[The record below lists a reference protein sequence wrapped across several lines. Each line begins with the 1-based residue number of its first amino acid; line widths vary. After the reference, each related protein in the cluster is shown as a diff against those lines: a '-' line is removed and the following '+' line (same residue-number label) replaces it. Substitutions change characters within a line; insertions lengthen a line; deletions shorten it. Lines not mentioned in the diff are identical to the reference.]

1 MDQLGYVKGA
11 SAQVTK
17 DGSSKPAL
25 PQKNAYARL
34 VQKHHSGRFRSY
46 LNHVAQKIQ
55 LDELSLNDS
64 SLDVE
69 SSVKRGM
76 MREALE
82 RNGLNACSY
91 SPVKTSQLEQPV
103 LVGSEKLNEGKTQVF
118 VNRQPQKR
126 DPSIGREGDLELE
139 EDYYVKQPGAAVD
152 LLKASDTLGRR
163 VTSNSLRPGISVLKF
178 SGSEEKDEEEVRK
191 NKQKKRLVCPASVD
205 RADERLTVGQFSMDL
220 PAPNARRT
228 SHSSTGQ
235 IQGGDKRSFARTRNN
250 SESTRAPQNLDRKR
264 QLSESQADTM
274 NSSDCRINPKKLGTP
289 RGEPHAAVSTPGDR
303 KNWNKAIRGRKKNVF
318 EAYMSKEDVAAGL
331 KRGELIQG
339 PLRINPKKYHEAFVP
354 SPDGIRDIFIDGVVA
369 RNRALNGDIVVVK
382 LLPKEQWKVIKP
394 DGSDKETEAIHESD
408 APEELL
414 GNCLPRETVKGDA
427 DSPDVVLEAQFDDN
441 DAENGQENS
450 QNVLGDAIKKLSMD
464 ASEKVKDVESGC
476 AHSTKQDDVSKV
488 NDPSL
493 LPEKFLQRT
502 AKVVCILEKKHSR
515 AATGFIKLLADKNS
529 ELFKKCAMFSPV
541 DHRVPRAYVS
551 LADCPPDFLSRPED
565 YSSTLFICRIVD
577 WREDSNFAVGQ
588 MAKSLGQ
595 AGEIE
600 PETEGI
606 LMEYGVDFSDFS
618 QDVLECLPQSLP
630 WVIPPSEMANRRD
643 LRKDCIFTID
653 PSTARD
659 LDDALSCKELP
670 DGNFEVGVHIA
681 DVSYF
686 VEEGTALD
694 QVASGRA
701 TSVYLVQKVIPML
714 PRLLCEELCSLNPMK
729 DRLTFSV
736 MWKMTPKGKILDEWF
751 GRTVICSCMKL
762 SYDHAQSMIEKPRKV
777 FGSDELPSV
786 SPQHSLDEIHQAVLN
801 LHRIAVHLRKQRFA
815 DGALRLDQLKLSFT
829 LDKES
834 GMPQGCYIYQ
844 YRDSNKLVEEF
855 MLLANMAVAHQVYRS
870 FPQQALLR
878 RHPPPQKK
886 MLNDLMEF
894 CDQMGLDVDFSSAG
908 ALHKSL
914 NEMFGADSYAEARKE
929 VLTNMFSRPMQMAL
943 YFCAGVLQDESLF
956 RHYALNVPL
965 YTHFTSPI
973 RRFADIVVH
982 RLLSASLG
990 SGCPVRMSK
999 EAIQKQADHCNDR
1012 KMASKRVQELSA
1024 ELFFAI
1030 FVRECGPL
1038 ESEAMV
1044 MGVLNEAFDVLVLR
1058 FGVQKRIYCNALP
1071 LAGFHFQKVGKK
1083 PELTLLWALETQ
1095 EQEAAP
1101 QVITIFTLVEVV
1113 LTSGSSP
1120 LKYSAVL
1127 KKPSR
1132 EK

>member
-1 MDQLGYVKGA
+1 M
-11 SAQVTK
+11 
-17 DGSSKPAL
+17 
-25 PQKNAYARL
+25 
-34 VQKHHSGRFRSY
+34 
-46 LNHVAQKIQ
+46 
-55 LDELSLNDS
+55 
-64 SLDVE
+64 
-69 SSVKRGM
+69 
-76 MREALE
+76 
-82 RNGLNACSY
+82 
-91 SPVKTSQLEQPV
+91 
-103 LVGSEKLNEGKTQVF
+103 
-118 VNRQPQKR
+118 
-126 DPSIGREGDLELE
+126 
-139 EDYYVKQPGAAVD
+139 
-152 LLKASDTLGRR
+152 
-163 VTSNSLRPGISVLKF
+163 
-178 SGSEEKDEEEVRK
+178 
-191 NKQKKRLVCPASVD
+191 
-205 RADERLTVGQFSMDL
+205 
-220 PAPNARRT
+220 
-228 SHSSTGQ
+228 
-235 IQGGDKRSFARTRNN
+235 NN
-250 SESTRAPQNLDRKR
+250 
-264 QLSESQADTM
+264 
-274 NSSDCRINPKKLGTP
+274 SDCRINSRKLGTP
-289 RGEPHAAVSTPGDR
+289 RGESHAAVSTSGDR
-303 KNWNKAIRGRKKNVF
+303 KNRNKPTRGRKKNVF
-318 EAYMSKEDVAAGL
+318 EAYMSMEDVAAGL

-339 PLRINPKKYHEAFVP
+339 PLRINPKKYHEAFIP
-354 SPDGIRDIFIDGVVA
+354 SP
-369 RNRALNGDIVVVK
+369 
-382 LLPKEQWKVIKP
+382 VIKP
-394 DGSDKETEAIHESD
+394 DGSDKETEATHESD
-408 APEELL
+408 VPEELS
-414 GNCLPRETVKGDA
+414 GTCLPREPEKGDA
-427 DSPDVVLEAQFDDN
+427 DSPDVIIEAQFDDN

-450 QNVLGDAIKKLSMD
+450 QTVLADDIKKLSMD
-464 ASEKVKDVESGC
+464 TNEKVKDAESGC
-476 AHSTKQDDVSKV
+476 AQGAKQEDVSKV
-488 NDPSL
+488 NNPRL
-493 LPEKFLQRT
+493 LQEKFLQRT
-502 AKVVCILEKKHSR
+502 AKVVCILERKHSR
-515 AATGFIKLLADKNS
+515 AATGFIKLLADKSS

-551 LADCPPDFLSRPED
+551 LADCPPDFMSRPED

-577 WREDSNFAVGQ
+577 WREDSNFAIGQ

-606 LMEYGVDFSDFS
+606 LTEYGVDFSDFS
-618 QDVLECLPQSLP
+618 RDVLECLPQSLP
-630 WVIPPSEMANRRD
+630 WVIPPAELANRRD
-643 LRKDCIFTID
+643 LRKECIFTID

-659 LDDALSCKELP
+659 LDDALSCKQLP
-670 DGNFEVGVHIA
+670 DGNVEVGVHIA

-686 VEEGTALD
+686 VLEGTALD

-736 MWKMTPKGKILDEWF
+736 MWKMTPEGKILDEWF
-751 GRTVICSCMKL
+751 GRTVICSCVKL
-762 SYDHAQSMIEKPRKV
+762 SYDHAQSMIENPSKV
-777 FGSDELPSV
+777 FEPEELPPV
-786 SPQHSLDEIHQAVLN
+786 SPQHTVDEIHQAVLN
-801 LHRIAVHLRKQRFA
+801 LHQIAKHLRKQRFI

-855 MLLANMAVAHQVYRS
+855 MLLANMAVAHQIYRS

-878 RHPPPQKK
+878 RHPPPQTK

-894 CDQMGLDVDFSSAG
+894 CDQMGLEIDFSSAG

-914 NEMFGADSYAEARKE
+914 NETFGADSYAEARKE

-943 YFCAGVLQDESLF
+943 YFCAGVLEDETLF

-973 RRFADIVVH
+973 RRFADILVH

-990 SGCPVRMSK
+990 SGRPVQMRK

-1024 ELFFAI
+1024 DLFFAI

-1044 MGVLNEAFDVLVLR
+1044 MGVLNKAFDVLVLR

-1071 LAGFHFQKVGKK
+1071 LTGVRFEKVGKK
-1083 PELTLLWALETQ
+1083 PELTLLWEPETP

-1113 LTSGSSP
+1113 LTSDSGP

-1127 KKPSR
+1127 KRPGR

>member
-1 MDQLGYVKGA
+1 MPTA
-11 SAQVTK
+11 
-17 DGSSKPAL
+17 
-25 PQKNAYARL
+25 
-34 VQKHHSGRFRSY
+34 
-46 LNHVAQKIQ
+46 
-55 LDELSLNDS
+55 
-64 SLDVE
+64 
-69 SSVKRGM
+69 
-76 MREALE
+76 
-82 RNGLNACSY
+82 
-91 SPVKTSQLEQPV
+91 
-103 LVGSEKLNEGKTQVF
+103 
-118 VNRQPQKR
+118 
-126 DPSIGREGDLELE
+126 
-139 EDYYVKQPGAAVD
+139 
-152 LLKASDTLGRR
+152 
-163 VTSNSLRPGISVLKF
+163 
-178 SGSEEKDEEEVRK
+178 
-191 NKQKKRLVCPASVD
+191 
-205 RADERLTVGQFSMDL
+205 
-220 PAPNARRT
+220 
-228 SHSSTGQ
+228 
-235 IQGGDKRSFARTRNN
+235 QGGDKRSFARTRNN
-250 SESTRAPQNLDRKR
+250 SESTRAPQNFDRKR
-264 QLSESQADTM
+264 QLSEAQAETM
-274 NSSDCRINPKKLGTP
+274 NNSDCRINPRKLGTP
-289 RGEPHAAVSTPGDR
+289 RGESHAAVSTSGDR
-303 KNWNKAIRGRKKNVF
+303 KNRNKPTRGRKKNVF
-318 EAYMSKEDVAAGL
+318 EAYMSMEDVAAGL

-339 PLRINPKKYHEAFVP
+339 PLRINPKKYHEAFIP

-394 DGSDKETEAIHESD
+394 DGSDKETEATHDSD
-408 APEELL
+408 VPEELS
-414 GNCLPRETVKGDA
+414 GTCLPREPEKGDA
-427 DSPDVVLEAQFDDN
+427 DSPDVIIEAQFDDN
-441 DAENGQENS
+441 DAQNGQENS
-450 QNVLGDAIKKLSMD
+450 QTVLADDIKKLSMD
-464 ASEKVKDVESGC
+464 TNEKVKDAESGC
-476 AHSTKQDDVSKV
+476 AQGAKQDDVSKV
-488 NDPSL
+488 NNPRL
-493 LPEKFLQRT
+493 LQEKFLQRT
-502 AKVVCILEKKHSR
+502 AKVVCILERKHSR
-515 AATGFIKLLADKNS
+515 AATGFIKLLADKSS

-551 LADCPPDFLSRPED
+551 LADCPLDFVSRPED

-577 WREDSNFAVGQ
+577 WREDSNFAIGQ

-630 WVIPPSEMANRRD
+630 WVIPPAELASRRD
-643 LRKDCIFTID
+643 LRKECIFTID

-659 LDDALSCKELP
+659 LDDALSCKQLP
-670 DGNFEVGVHIA
+670 DGNVEVGVHIA

-686 VEEGTALD
+686 VLEGTALD
-694 QVASGRA
+694 QVASERA
-701 TSVYLVQKVIPML
+701 TSVYLVQ
-714 PRLLCEELCSLNPMK
+714 
-729 DRLTFSV
+729 
-736 MWKMTPKGKILDEWF
+736 KILDEWF
-751 GRTVICSCMKL
+751 GRTVICSCVKL
-762 SYDHAQSMIEKPRKV
+762 SYDHAQSMIENPSKV
-777 FGSDELPSV
+777 FGPEELPPV
-786 SPQHSLDEIHQAVLN
+786 SPQHPVDEIHRAVLN
-801 LHRIAVHLRKQRFA
+801 LHRIAKHLRKQRFI

-855 MLLANMAVAHQVYRS
+855 MLLANMAVAHQIYRS

-878 RHPPPQKK
+878 RHPPPQTK

-894 CDQMGLDVDFSSAG
+894 CDQMGLEIDFSSAG

-943 YFCAGVLQDESLF
+943 YFCAGVLEDETLF

-973 RRFADIVVH
+973 RRFADVLVH

-990 SGCPVRMSK
+990 SGRPVQMRK

-1024 ELFFAI
+1024 DLFFAI

-1044 MGVLNEAFDVLVLR
+1044 MGVLNKAFDVLVLR

-1071 LAGFHFQKVGKK
+1071 LTGVRFEKVGKK
-1083 PELTLLWALETQ
+1083 PELTLLWEPETP
-1095 EQEAAP
+1095 EQEVAP

-1113 LTSGSSP
+1113 LTSDSGP

-1127 KKPSR
+1127 KRPGR

>member
-1 MDQLGYVKGA
+1 M
-11 SAQVTK
+11 
-17 DGSSKPAL
+17 
-25 PQKNAYARL
+25 
-34 VQKHHSGRFRSY
+34 
-46 LNHVAQKIQ
+46 
-55 LDELSLNDS
+55 
-64 SLDVE
+64 
-69 SSVKRGM
+69 
-76 MREALE
+76 
-82 RNGLNACSY
+82 
-91 SPVKTSQLEQPV
+91 
-103 LVGSEKLNEGKTQVF
+103 
-118 VNRQPQKR
+118 
-126 DPSIGREGDLELE
+126 
-139 EDYYVKQPGAAVD
+139 
-152 LLKASDTLGRR
+152 
-163 VTSNSLRPGISVLKF
+163 
-178 SGSEEKDEEEVRK
+178 
-191 NKQKKRLVCPASVD
+191 
-205 RADERLTVGQFSMDL
+205 
-220 PAPNARRT
+220 
-228 SHSSTGQ
+228 
-235 IQGGDKRSFARTRNN
+235 NN
-250 SESTRAPQNLDRKR
+250 
-264 QLSESQADTM
+264 
-274 NSSDCRINPKKLGTP
+274 SDCRINPRKLGTP
-289 RGEPHAAVSTPGDR
+289 RGESHAAVSTSCDR
-303 KNWNKAIRGRKKNVF
+303 KNRNKPTRGKKKNVF

-339 PLRINPKKYHEAFVP
+339 PLRINPKKYHEAFIP

-394 DGSDKETEAIHESD
+394 DGSDKETEATHESD
-408 APEELL
+408 VPEELL
-414 GNCLPRETVKGDA
+414 GTCLPREPVKGDA
-427 DSPDVVLEAQFDDN
+427 ESPDVIIEAQFDDN

-450 QNVLGDAIKKLSMD
+450 QNVLADDIKKLSVD
-464 ASEKVKDVESGC
+464 TSEKVKDAERGC
-476 AHSTKQDDVSKV
+476 ALGAKQEDVSKV
-488 NDPSL
+488 NNPRL

-515 AATGFIKLLADKNS
+515 AATGFIKLLADKSS

-551 LADCPPDFLSRPED
+551 LADCPPDFVSRPED

-577 WREDSNFAVGQ
+577 WREDSNFAIGQ

-606 LMEYGVDFSDFS
+606 LTEYGVDFSDFS

-630 WVIPPSEMANRRD
+630 WAIPPSELANRRD
-643 LRKDCIFTID
+643 LRKECIFTID

-659 LDDALSCKELP
+659 LDDALSCKQLP
-670 DGNFEVGVHIA
+670 DGNVEVGVHIA

-686 VEEGTALD
+686 VLEGTALD

-736 MWKMTPKGKILDEWF
+736 MWKMTPEGKILDEWF
-751 GRTVICSCMKL
+751 GRTVICSCVKL
-762 SYDHAQSMIEKPRKV
+762 SYDHAQSMIENPNRV
-777 FGSDELPSV
+777 FGSEELPPV
-786 SPQHSLDEIHQAVLN
+786 SPQHPVDEIHQAVLN
-801 LHRIAVHLRKQRFA
+801 LHQIAKHLRKQRFI

-855 MLLANMAVAHQVYRS
+855 MLLANMAVAHQIYRS

-878 RHPPPQKK
+878 RHPPPQTK

-894 CDQMGLDVDFSSAG
+894 CDQMGLEIDFSSAG

-929 VLTNMFSRPMQMAL
+929 VLTTMFSRPMQMAL
-943 YFCAGVLQDESLF
+943 YFCTGVLEDETLF

-973 RRFADIVVH
+973 RRFADILVH

-990 SGCPVRMSK
+990 MGRPVRMRK

-1024 ELFFAI
+1024 DLFFAI

-1044 MGVLNEAFDVLVLR
+1044 MGVLNKAFDVLVLS

-1071 LAGFHFQKVGKK
+1071 LTGFRFENVGKK
-1083 PELTLLWALETQ
+1083 PELTLLWEPETP
-1095 EQEAAP
+1095 EQEADP
-1101 QVITIFTLVEVV
+1101 QVITIFTLVEVI
-1113 LTSGSSP
+1113 LTSDSGP

-1127 KKPSR
+1127 KRPGQ

>member
-11 SAQVTK
+11 SIQLTK
-17 DGSSKPAL
+17 DGLSKPAL

-46 LNHVAQKIQ
+46 LNHIAQKIQ
-55 LDELSLNDS
+55 LEESSLNDS
-64 SLDVE
+64 NSDVE
-69 SSVKRGM
+69 PSLKRGM
-76 MREALE
+76 MRDALA
-82 RNGLNACSY
+82 RNGLTALSY
-91 SPVKTSQLEQPV
+91 SPIKTSQLEQPA
-103 LVGSEKLNEGKTQVF
+103 LVGFEKLNEEKSQVF
-118 VNRQPQKR
+118 ANRRPHER
-126 DPSIGREGDLELE
+126 DPSIGREGNLQVE
-139 EDYYVKQPGAAVD
+139 EDYSVKQHGPATD
-152 LLKASDTLGRR
+152 LLKVSDALGGR
-163 VTSNSLRPGISVLKF
+163 VTQGTSLQKS
-178 SGSEEKDEEEVRK
+178 SGSEEKDEEEVWK
-191 NKQKKRLVCPASVD
+191 NKHKKRNKCPANLD
-205 RADERLTVGQFSMDL
+205 RADEYLTDEQFSMDL
-220 PAPNARRT
+220 PAANARKT
-228 SHSSTGQ
+228 SHLSSGQ
-235 IQGGDKRSFARTRNN
+235 IQGGDRRSFGRTRNN
-250 SESTRAPQNLDRKR
+250 SESTRAPQNFDRKR
-264 QLSESQADTM
+264 QLSEAQAETM
-274 NSSDCRINPKKLGTP
+274 NNSDCRINSRKLGTP
-289 RGEPHAAVSTPGDR
+289 RGESHAAVSTSGDR
-303 KNWNKAIRGRKKNVF
+303 KNRNKPTRGRKKNVF
-318 EAYMSKEDVAAGL
+318 EAYMSMEDVAAGL

-339 PLRINPKKYHEAFVP
+339 PLRINPKKYHEAFIP
-354 SPDGIRDIFIDGVVA
+354 SP
-369 RNRALNGDIVVVK
+369 
-382 LLPKEQWKVIKP
+382 VIKP
-394 DGSDKETEAIHESD
+394 DGSDKETEATHESD
-408 APEELL
+408 VPEELS
-414 GNCLPRETVKGDA
+414 GTCLPREPEKGDA
-427 DSPDVVLEAQFDDN
+427 DSPDVIIEAQFDDN

-450 QNVLGDAIKKLSMD
+450 QTVLADDIKKLSMD
-464 ASEKVKDVESGC
+464 TNEKVKDAESGC
-476 AHSTKQDDVSKV
+476 AQGAKQEDVSKV
-488 NDPSL
+488 NNPRL
-493 LPEKFLQRT
+493 LQEKFLQRT
-502 AKVVCILEKKHSR
+502 AKVVCILERKHSR
-515 AATGFIKLLADKNS
+515 AATGFIKLLADKSS

-551 LADCPPDFLSRPED
+551 LADCPPDFMSRPED

-577 WREDSNFAVGQ
+577 WREDSNFAIGQ

-606 LMEYGVDFSDFS
+606 LTEYGVDFSDFS
-618 QDVLECLPQSLP
+618 RDVLECLPQSLP
-630 WVIPPSEMANRRD
+630 WVIPPAELANRRD
-643 LRKDCIFTID
+643 LRKECIFTID

-659 LDDALSCKELP
+659 LDDALSCKQLP
-670 DGNFEVGVHIA
+670 DGNVEVGVHIA

-686 VEEGTALD
+686 VLEGTALD

-736 MWKMTPKGKILDEWF
+736 MWKMTPEGKILDEWF
-751 GRTVICSCMKL
+751 GRTVICSCVKL
-762 SYDHAQSMIEKPRKV
+762 SYDHAQSMIENPSKV
-777 FGSDELPSV
+777 FEPEELPPV
-786 SPQHSLDEIHQAVLN
+786 SPQHTVDEIHQAVLN
-801 LHRIAVHLRKQRFA
+801 LHQIAKHLRKQRFI

-855 MLLANMAVAHQVYRS
+855 MLLANMAVAHQIYRS

-878 RHPPPQKK
+878 RHPPPQTK

-894 CDQMGLDVDFSSAG
+894 CDQMGLEIDFSSAG

-914 NEMFGADSYAEARKE
+914 NETFGADSYAEARKE

-943 YFCAGVLQDESLF
+943 YFCAGVLEDETLF

-973 RRFADIVVH
+973 RRFADILVH

-990 SGCPVRMSK
+990 SGRPVQMRK

-1024 ELFFAI
+1024 DLFFAI

-1044 MGVLNEAFDVLVLR
+1044 MGVLNKAFDVLVLR

-1071 LAGFHFQKVGKK
+1071 LTGVRFEKVGKK
-1083 PELTLLWALETQ
+1083 PELTLLWEPETP

-1113 LTSGSSP
+1113 LTSDSGP

-1127 KKPSR
+1127 KRPGR

>member
-1 MDQLGYVKGA
+1 M
-11 SAQVTK
+11 
-17 DGSSKPAL
+17 
-25 PQKNAYARL
+25 
-34 VQKHHSGRFRSY
+34 
-46 LNHVAQKIQ
+46 
-55 LDELSLNDS
+55 
-64 SLDVE
+64 
-69 SSVKRGM
+69 
-76 MREALE
+76 
-82 RNGLNACSY
+82 
-91 SPVKTSQLEQPV
+91 
-103 LVGSEKLNEGKTQVF
+103 
-118 VNRQPQKR
+118 
-126 DPSIGREGDLELE
+126 
-139 EDYYVKQPGAAVD
+139 
-152 LLKASDTLGRR
+152 
-163 VTSNSLRPGISVLKF
+163 
-178 SGSEEKDEEEVRK
+178 
-191 NKQKKRLVCPASVD
+191 
-205 RADERLTVGQFSMDL
+205 
-220 PAPNARRT
+220 
-228 SHSSTGQ
+228 
-235 IQGGDKRSFARTRNN
+235 NN
-250 SESTRAPQNLDRKR
+250 
-264 QLSESQADTM
+264 
-274 NSSDCRINPKKLGTP
+274 SDCRINPRKLGTP
-289 RGEPHAAVSTPGDR
+289 RGESHAAVSTSGDR
-303 KNWNKAIRGRKKNVF
+303 KNRNKPTRGRKKNVF
-318 EAYMSKEDVAAGL
+318 EAYMSMEDVTAGL

-339 PLRINPKKYHEAFVP
+339 PLRINPKKYHEAFIP
-354 SPDGIRDIFIDGVVA
+354 CPDGIRDIFIDGVVA

-394 DGSDKETEAIHESD
+394 DGSDKETEATHESD
-408 APEELL
+408 VPEELS
-414 GNCLPRETVKGDA
+414 GTCLPREPEKGDA
-427 DSPDVVLEAQFDDN
+427 DSPDVIIEAQFDDN

-450 QNVLGDAIKKLSMD
+450 QTVLADDIKKLSMD
-464 ASEKVKDVESGC
+464 TNEKVKDAESGC
-476 AHSTKQDDVSKV
+476 AQGAKQEDVSKV
-488 NDPSL
+488 NNPRL
-493 LPEKFLQRT
+493 LQEKFLQRT
-502 AKVVCILEKKHSR
+502 AKVVCILERKHSR
-515 AATGFIKLLADKNS
+515 AATGYIKLLADKS
-529 ELFKKCAMFSPV
+529 SDLFKKCAMFSPV

-551 LADCPPDFLSRPED
+551 LADCPPDFMSRPED

-577 WREDSNFAVGQ
+577 WREDSNFAIGQ

-606 LMEYGVDFSDFS
+606 LTEYGVDFSDFS
-618 QDVLECLPQSLP
+618 RDVLECLPQSLP
-630 WVIPPSEMANRRD
+630 WVIPPAELANRRD
-643 LRKDCIFTID
+643 LRKECIFTID

-659 LDDALSCKELP
+659 LDDALSCKQLP
-670 DGNFEVGVHIA
+670 DGNVEVGVHIA

-686 VEEGTALD
+686 VLEGTALD

-736 MWKMTPKGKILDEWF
+736 MWKMTPEGKILDEWF
-751 GRTVICSCMKL
+751 GRTVICSCVKL
-762 SYDHAQSMIEKPRKV
+762 SYDHAQSMIENPSKV
-777 FGSDELPSV
+777 FGPEELPPV
-786 SPQHSLDEIHQAVLN
+786 SPQHTVDEIHQAVLN
-801 LHRIAVHLRKQRFA
+801 LHQIAKHLRKQRFI

-855 MLLANMAVAHQVYRS
+855 MLLANMAVAHQIYRS

-878 RHPPPQKK
+878 RHPPPQTK

-894 CDQMGLDVDFSSAG
+894 CDQMGLEIDFSSAG

-914 NEMFGADSYAEARKE
+914 NETFGADSYAEARKE

-943 YFCAGVLQDESLF
+943 YFCAGVLEDETLF

-973 RRFADIVVH
+973 RRFADILVH

-990 SGCPVRMSK
+990 SGRPVQMRK

-1024 ELFFAI
+1024 DLFFAI

-1044 MGVLNEAFDVLVLR
+1044 MGVLNKAFDVLVLR

-1071 LAGFHFQKVGKK
+1071 LTGVRFEKVGKK
-1083 PELTLLWALETQ
+1083 PELTLLWEPETP

-1113 LTSGSSP
+1113 LTSDSGP

-1127 KKPSR
+1127 KRPGR

>member
-1 MDQLGYVKGA
+1 MHYF
-11 SAQVTK
+11 T
-17 DGSSKPAL
+17 
-25 PQKNAYARL
+25 
-34 VQKHHSGRFRSY
+34 
-46 LNHVAQKIQ
+46 
-55 LDELSLNDS
+55 
-64 SLDVE
+64 
-69 SSVKRGM
+69 
-76 MREALE
+76 
-82 RNGLNACSY
+82 
-91 SPVKTSQLEQPV
+91 QLE
-103 LVGSEKLNEGKTQVF
+103 
-118 VNRQPQKR
+118 
-126 DPSIGREGDLELE
+126 
-139 EDYYVKQPGAAVD
+139 
-152 LLKASDTLGRR
+152 
-163 VTSNSLRPGISVLKF
+163 
-178 SGSEEKDEEEVRK
+178 
-191 NKQKKRLVCPASVD
+191 
-205 RADERLTVGQFSMDL
+205 
-220 PAPNARRT
+220 
-228 SHSSTGQ
+228 H
-235 IQGGDKRSFARTRNN
+235 GGDKRSFARTRNN
-250 SESTRAPQNLDRKR
+250 SESTRAPQNFDRKR
-264 QLSESQADTM
+264 QLSESQAETM
-274 NSSDCRINPKKLGTP
+274 NNSDCRINPRKLGTP
-289 RGEPHAAVSTPGDR
+289 RGESHAAVSTSCDR
-303 KNWNKAIRGRKKNVF
+303 KNWNKPTRGRKKNVF

-339 PLRINPKKYHEAFVP
+339 PLRINPKKYHEAFIP

-382 LLPKEQWKVIKP
+382 LFPKEQWKVIKP
-394 DGSDKETEAIHESD
+394 DGSDKETEATHESD
-408 APEELL
+408 VPEELL
-414 GNCLPRETVKGDA
+414 GTCLPREPVKGNA
-427 DSPDVVLEAQFDDN
+427 DSPDVIIEAQFDDN
-441 DAENGQENS
+441 DAEDGQENS
-450 QNVLGDAIKKLSMD
+450 QNVLADDIKKLSMD
-464 ASEKVKDVESGC
+464 TNEKELYHQQNLNLLVLSCDGRVKDAERGC
-476 AHSTKQDDVSKV
+476 ALGAKQEDVSKV
-488 NDPSL
+488 NNPRL

-515 AATGFIKLLADKNS
+515 AATGFIKLLADKSS
-529 ELFKKCAMFSPV
+529 ELFKKCVMFSPV

-551 LADCPPDFLSRPED
+551 LADCPPDFVNRPED

-577 WREDSNFAVGQ
+577 WREDSNFAIGQ

-606 LMEYGVDFSDFS
+606 LTEYGVDFSDFS

-630 WVIPPSEMANRRD
+630 WAIPPSELANRRD
-643 LRKDCIFTID
+643 LRKECIFTID

-659 LDDALSCKELP
+659 LDDALSCKQLP
-670 DGNFEVGVHIA
+670 DGNVEVGVHIA

-686 VEEGTALD
+686 VLEGTALD

-736 MWKMTPKGKILDEWF
+736 MWKMTPEGKILDEWF
-751 GRTVICSCMKL
+751 GRTVICSCVKL
-762 SYDHAQSMIEKPRKV
+762 SYDHAQSMIENPNKV
-777 FGSDELPSV
+777 FASEELPPV
-786 SPQHSLDEIHQAVLN
+786 SPQHPVDEIHQAVLN
-801 LHRIAVHLRKQRFA
+801 LHQIAKHLRKQRFI

-855 MLLANMAVAHQVYRS
+855 MLLANMAVAHQIYRS

-878 RHPPPQKK
+878 RHPPPQTK

-894 CDQMGLDVDFSSAG
+894 CDQLGLEIDFSSAG

-929 VLTNMFSRPMQMAL
+929 VLTTMFSRPMQMAL
-943 YFCAGVLQDESLF
+943 YFCAGVLEDETLF

-973 RRFADIVVH
+973 RRFADILVH

-990 SGCPVRMSK
+990 MGRPVRMRK
-999 EAIQKQADHCNDR
+999 EAIQKQSDHCNDR

-1024 ELFFAI
+1024 DLFFAI

-1044 MGVLNEAFDVLVLR
+1044 MGVLNKAFDVLVLS

-1071 LAGFHFQKVGKK
+1071 LTGFRFENVGKK
-1083 PELTLLWALETQ
+1083 PELTLLWEPEPP

-1101 QVITIFTLVEVV
+1101 QVKPTPVAPCISGFGAQLNCTDLVCRSVPLHSP
-1113 LTSGSSP
+1113 LTRVSGLVQSGSQG
-1120 LKYSAVL
+1120 
-1127 KKPSR
+1127 
-1132 EK
+1132 